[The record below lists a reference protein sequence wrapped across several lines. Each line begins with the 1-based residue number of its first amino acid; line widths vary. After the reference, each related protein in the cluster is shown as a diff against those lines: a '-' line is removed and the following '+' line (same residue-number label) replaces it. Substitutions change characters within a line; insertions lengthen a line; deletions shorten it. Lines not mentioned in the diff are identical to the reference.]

1 MELLTTGA
9 HNLRHR
15 EASEI
20 AERALIGAVLLNA
33 IAVFESI
40 ERIVTSVDFGN
51 SELAAV
57 FAVLEEMHAT
67 KMPIEDPTLVATLLM
82 RRGVLDCVGGLAGL
96 ARAANDAFPHHA
108 VYYATQVRQYARVRR
123 ARDAAIAIL
132 ALCEE
137 DDVKL
142 TQIAAIAS
150 AKLMGL
156 TSAMELINCL
166 REGVAWKP

>member
-1 MELLTTGA
+1 MELLTTGS

-15 EASEI
+15 AASEI

-40 ERIVTSVDFGN
+40 ERIVTSADFGN

-57 FAVLEEMHAT
+57 FGVLEDMHAT
-67 KMPIEDPTLVATLLM
+67 KQPIDDPTVVAVLLK
-82 RRGVLDCVGGLAGL
+82 RKGVLDCVGGLGGL
-96 ARAANDAFPHHA
+96 AKAANEAFPHHA
-108 VYYATQVRQYARVRR
+108 VYYATQIRQYAKVRC
-123 ARDAAIAIL
+123 ARESAIAIL

-150 AKLMGL
+150 AKLLGL
-156 TSAMELINCL
+156 TSAMELLNCMKA
-166 REGVAWKP
+166 GVTWKS